1 MKNYVKPGICE
12 KNSDYLILQV
22 GANELNSELLPE
34 KIAKSIIHAA
44 KNTQS
49 DSWIA
54 NIFGIVPRNY
64 NFNIKAME
72 VSKKLSK
79 MCGKENLLF
88 WVKITSTRKWDQTSP
103 QS

>member
-34 KIAKSIIHAA
+34 RIAKSIIHAA

-49 DSWIA
+49 DS
-54 NIFGIVPRNY
+54 
-64 NFNIKAME
+64 
-72 VSKKLSK
+72 
-79 MCGKENLLF
+79 
-88 WVKITSTRKWDQTSP
+88 
-103 QS
+103 